1 MSTDIQKS
9 GEFLKVTISGLP
21 FEKCTW
27 TLGNGVEVCHQDVGI
42 LVFKSP
48 NAKRNVVISSGI
60 HGDETAPIE
69 LVDKLAKSL
78 LAGDVTPQ
86 ANVMLVIGH
95 PDAINAHTRF
105 LKENMNRLFKQ
116 ENDTANIERVIANRL
131 QHCVTEFFRL
141 DSISGEKWHLDLHSA
156 IRGSKHYMFAVLP
169 HTTKPQQNGSLAVFL
184 QQSAMDALMI
194 SDAPSGTFSWYSA
207 EHHDALAATLEMGR
221 VAPLYHNDLS
231 EFEFLEKALIS
242 LMTEGDAK
250 SANWIEGK
258 TAVYQVCRTIYKT
271 SNSFKLGFSGSA
283 ENFTWFPSGSLLAEE
298 DGKTYVADED
308 GESVVFPNANVAI
321 GQRACLLVKPVSIS
335 TEGKITVQCILP
347 EAH

>member
-1 MSTDIQKS
+1 M
-9 GEFLKVTISGLP
+9 TISGIP
-21 FEKCTW
+21 FEKSTW
-27 TLGNGVEVCHQDVGI
+27 ILSNGVEVCHQDVGI
-42 LVFKSP
+42 LVFKP
-48 NAKRNVVISSGI
+48 QNAKRNVVISSGI

-69 LVDKLAKSL
+69 LVDRLAVAMLK
-78 LAGDVTPQ
+78 GDITPE

-105 LKENMNRLFKQ
+105 LTENMNRLFKQ

-131 QHCVTEFFRL
+131 QKAVTKFFCL
-141 DSISGEKWHLDLHSA
+141 GSTSGEKWHLDLHSA
-156 IRGSKHYMFAVLP
+156 IRGSKHYMFGVLP
-169 HTTKPQQNGSLAVFL
+169 HTTKPQQNGPLAVFL

-221 VAPLYHNDLS
+221 VAPLYQNDLS

-250 SANWIEGK
+250 TADWIEGK
-258 TAVYQVCRTIYKT
+258 TAVYQVSRTIYKT
-271 SNSFKLGFSGSA
+271 SDNFKLGFPGSA
-283 ENFTWFPSGSLLAEE
+283 ENFTRFPSGSLLAEE

-335 TEGKITVQCILP
+335 TEGKITVQRILP